1 MAAGRISR
9 SSLKRTGRTKG
20 EGPETRTA
28 RLREQIR
35 SAGLRATIPRLEVL
49 ARLEVTESPLSH
61 AELAEELVPLGFDR
75 ATVYRNLNDLVEVG
89 LANRVELGDHVGRFE
104 SRADRAQGDR
114 EHPHF
119 LCNDCGDVV
128 CLPTLEIPMPRK
140 ASSQIR
146 DVQDVVLRGRC
157 ASC

>member
-1 MAAGRISR
+1 MGKSKSEEPA
-9 SSLKRTGRTKG
+9 
-20 EGPETRTA
+20 TRTA
-28 RLREQIR
+28 RLRER
-35 SAGLRATIPRLEVL
+35 VRTTGLRATIPRLEVL
-49 ARLEVTESPLSH
+49 ARLEVAKSPLSH
-61 AELAEELVPLGFDR
+61 ANLAEELVPLGFDR

-89 LANRVELGDHVGRFE
+89 LASRVELGDHIGRFE
-104 SRADRAQGDR
+104 NRADSAQDDP

-140 ASSQIR
+140 TSSQIR